1 MAGLTLQQAKAVLK
15 ANAHYKQVPRAYCAD
30 QLHHEVQDYQ
40 VEILEG
46 LNTHKE
52 TAARWC
58 HGSGK
63 TFIGADAVAWWLNTR
78 PNSIVITTAPACKQV
93 ENQVWRYVNG
103 LGQERGEQLR
113 GTTGMA
119 RWVVPRN

>member
-1 MAGLTLQQAKAVLK
+1 MAGLTLQQARAVLK

-52 TAARWC
+52 TAARSC

-63 TFIGADAVAWWLNTR
+63 TFIGADVVAWWLNTW
-78 PNSIVITTAPACKQV
+78 PISIVITSASSFQQV
-93 ENQVWRYVNG
+93 EN
-103 LGQERGEQLR
+103 LILF
-113 GTTGMA
+113 
-119 RWVVPRN
+119 